1 MKEGMAQNET
11 TFFHAGTRCQML
23 SSLGETNEEFI
34 FASSFSSVPPELHKL
49 THVFVSQFQLFK
61 HYTLICQL
69 IIQ

>member
-49 THVFVSQFQLFK
+49 THLSHNFNFSSITHSFVN
-61 HYTLICQL
+61 
-69 IIQ
+69 